1 MLLFMYYIALFIP
14 YIAIVN
20 CDHLMHIRVD
30 HAEPKTK
37 IQVEQVQPVFG
48 GPQAPSGEDADILVT
63 KTNPSAS
70 NHYP

>member
-1 MLLFMYYIALFIP
+1 
-14 YIAIVN
+14 
-20 CDHLMHIRVD
+20 MHIRVD